1 MKNFKLKG
9 ISPRVNQ
16 KRQIV
21 RYAVAGLGLGSKEKP
36 GDSDFRCGK
45 RTGHKRGPLSAIY
58 TLAPNRWAQR
68 R

>member
-21 RYAVAGLGLGSKEKP
+21 RYAAAGLGRGSKEIP

-45 RTGHKRGPLSAIY
+45 RAGHKRGPLSAMY
-58 TLAPNRWAQR
+58 TLTPNCWAQQR
-68 R
+68 